1 MPDLKECLKPHPL
14 LHTLSGVGL
23 GLVIVALLPAL
34 GPSALTLGVVLVV
47 AGLLG
52 EFLFL
57 KK

>member
-14 LHTLSGVGL
+14 LHTLSGIGL
-23 GLVIVALLPAL
+23 GLVVVALLPAL
-34 GPSALTLGVVLVV
+34 FPSALTLGVVLVV